1 MISYSKSK
9 MNRSLLIGILSTLAL
24 FSSIA
29 IYFYLN
35 NIKIKNR
42 AAIDAVPDDAFIIF
56 QAKDIQSSWLQFS
69 KSTLCNDLKSNIEV
83 NKLYTHIEETFKT
96 INQNNNFKD
105 ILSDNNTVISL
116 HNVANSLGLMF
127 TVETG
132 EEIELKNVTDY
143 ITKQLKAKSTQR
155 SFEKTT
161 LFDITST
168 TGNPIFTVAYL
179 DQLLLISKDASL
191 VEEGL
196 RKIKY
201 HIPNQTK
208 GIDQA
213 HLIAEANV
221 DANIFINYQKLPQF
235 ANIFTKPEFYNIFSN
250 IKNFAN
256 WSVINLDLNEEEFKF
271 SGVTYTDDSLFQFI
285 DLFKNQNPK
294 QLSLQKFM
302 PKNTA
307 MAFQMGFSDY
317 LKFNSELQEYLQV
330 KNKTNYYEKYS
341 DSIESRY
348 NIDITQNIIS
358 YIDGEAS
365 LVLTE
370 PTSSNYSSNLSA
382 FIRFKNPSAMADAL
396 KNIVQ
401 AMNKKGETD
410 SVNYY
415 HQGIEIERIKLGN
428 FLKMYYGELMEG
440 IYSPYYAQLEDIFVF
455 ANDVTT
461 LKYII
466 DQYKTGNTLAN
477 DEHYKTYEKRLAKNN
492 NISLFISPS
501 KNFLLPTNFVTE
513 TFFSTL
519 NTFQVDFKKF
529 EFFNIQ
535 FSNTNNKA
543 FYTQVSYKYIT
554 TNNNQTQL
562 LWTYKLDTTF
572 DVAPQIV
579 YNSELK
585 QNVIFVQDVKNTLY
599 CIDNAGN
606 LIWRSKLNGKLIG
619 NFKTLDPLQNGS
631 TCYLFVTEKQANLID
646 VKGVSL
652 YNYPIRFPGNA
663 ITNYTLTNLYNDSN
677 NQFFVPLENNRIVA
691 YNLNGKPLQGWMPK
705 TISNKLNHPIST
717 ITLGQKRLLYSTDID
732 GNLCLFDLKGKTIK
746 IDNLHQ
752 SNLFQ
757 YISNDDTTSI
767 SFNVFDTT
775 GLVYILSIDSLQT
788 ASELKNTKLLF
799 PFVSVSEQTNALT
812 NNTFYLFKSLNNTT
826 ILGSDFKKILAIDE
840 TNNNQD
846 LTYFT
851 SSASGKSMVAY
862 FNKTKSEYYWYNMN
876 GELYIDF
883 PIKGWAPFN
892 TCNLM
897 LDRSN
902 YLIGGDQQNNIFAYK
917 LK

>member
-9 MNRSLLIGILSTLAL
+9 MNRSLLIGIISTIAL

-56 QAKDIQSSWLQFS
+56 QAKDIQTSWLQFS

-105 ILSDNNTVISL
+105 ILNDNYTVISL

-127 TVETG
+127 TIETG

-143 ITKQLKAKSTQR
+143 ITNQLKAKSSQR
-155 SFEKTT
+155 SFEKIT
-161 LFDITST
+161 LFDVTSAS
-168 TGNPIFTVAYL
+168 GNPIFTIAYL
-179 DQLLLISKDASL
+179 DQLLLIAKDASL

-213 HLIAEANV
+213 HLLAEANV
-221 DANIFINYQKLPQF
+221 DANIFINYQKLPLF
-235 ANIFTKPEFYNIFSN
+235 ANIFTKPEFYNIFNN

-256 WSVINLDLNEEEFKF
+256 WSMINLDLNEDEFKF
-271 SGVTYTDDSLFQFI
+271 SGVTYTDDSLFQFV
-285 DLFKNQNPK
+285 DLFKNQTPK

-307 MAFQMGFSDY
+307 MSFQMGFTDY
-317 LKFNSELQEYLQV
+317 LKFNSELHEYLQI
-330 KNKTNYYEKYS
+330 KSKANSYDKFA
-341 DSIESRY
+341 DSLENRY
-348 NIDITQNIIS
+348 DIDITQNIIS

-365 LVLTE
+365 LVLIE
-370 PTSSNYSSNLSA
+370 PTSSVYSPNLSA
-382 FIRFKNPSAMADAL
+382 FIRFKNPTAMADAM
-396 KNIVQ
+396 KQIVQ
-401 AMNKKGETD
+401 AMSKKGETD
-410 SVNYY
+410 SVSYF
-415 HQGIEIERIKLGN
+415 HQGLEIERIKLGN
-428 FLKMYYGELMEG
+428 FLKLYYGELMEG

-466 DQYKTGNTLAN
+466 DQYKSGNTLAN
-477 DEHYKTYEKRLAKNN
+477 DEHYKIYEKKLAKNN

-585 QNVIFVQDVKNTLY
+585 QNVIFVQDIKNTLY
-599 CIDNAGN
+599 CIDNTGN

-619 NFKTLDPLQNGS
+619 DFKTLDPLQNGS

-646 VKGVSL
+646 GKGVSL

-663 ITNYTLTNLYNDSN
+663 TANYTLTNLYNDSN
-677 NQFFVPLENNRIVA
+677 NQFFVPLQNNRIVA
-691 YNLNGKPLQGWMPK
+691 YNLNGKPLQGWNPK
-705 TISNKLNHPIST
+705 TINSKLNHPIST
-717 ITLGQKRLLYSTDID
+717 INLGQKKLLYSTDVD

-746 IDNLHQ
+746 IENPHQ

-757 YISNDDTTSI
+757 YIISDDTTAL

-775 GLVYILSIDSLQT
+775 GLVYVVSIDSLKT
-788 ASELKNTKLLF
+788 ASEEKNTRLLA
-799 PFVSVSEQTNALT
+799 PFISVFAEENALT
-812 NNTFYLFKSLNNTT
+812 NNTFYLFKSENSSLV
-826 ILGSDFKKILAIDE
+826 IGSDFKKILAINE
-840 TNNNQD
+840 TNNTQD

-851 SSASGKSMVAY
+851 TNAIGKSMVAY
-862 FNKTKSEYYWYNMN
+862 YNKTKSEYYWYNMN
-876 GELYIDF
+876 GELYVDF

-897 LDRSN
+897 LDRTN